1 MKRHYYISESLQE
14 LVDVEAE
21 LEHEGVTQAQIH
33 VLSDDDR
40 ADEQYNLHEV
50 EAVLKQDVVHS
61 MEVGALVGVV
71 AAAAILVAVYF
82 SGVAETTGW
91 IPFIFLA
98 VVALGFCT
106 WEGGLF
112 GIQVPHAEF
121 QRFKTA
127 LTIGKHI
134 LFVDIREAQ
143 EAMLAK
149 VINHH
154 PQLELAGTGAATP
167 GVVISAQDRMRAFI
181 KSMP

>member
-14 LVDVEAE
+14 LVDVETE
-21 LEHEGVTQAQIH
+21 LENEGVTHAQIH

-40 ADEQYNLHEV
+40 AVEQHNLNEV
-50 EAVLKQDVVHS
+50 EAVLKQDVVRS
-61 MEVGALVGVV
+61 TEIGAVVGVV
-71 AAAAILVAVYF
+71 AAGLVLLSVYL
-82 SGVAETTGW
+82 SGIAETTGW
-91 IPFIFLA
+91 VPFIFLA

-127 LTIGKHI
+127 LTTGKHI

-154 PQLELAGTGAATP
+154 PQLELAGTGSATP
-167 GVVISAQDRMRAFI
+167 DMVISAQDRMKAFI